1 MLGELSSRLGL
12 AGVALTLE
20 GGYDLAALRASAS
33 ATVRGILDGRR
44 AASGQPM
51 TAFYTRGRSSPE
63 GTVAMARGAA
73 IKKDDPAR
81 SASLEAAI
89 EHFVVISGL
98 SGAGK
103 SQASKLFEDLGY
115 SCVDNLPPALL
126 DDFLALR
133 RTDPDRYR
141 RTALVLDIRGG
152 DPAPAIQ
159 RAAASL
165 ADDGARL
172 QLIYLEASDSSLIS
186 RYSETRHRHPLQ
198 ASRSSVQASI
208 AEERGRLAGTRALAD
223 HVIDTS
229 GLSIGQLKDRI
240 FAVIPR
246 LSATDDLRIDIVT
259 FGFKYGIPLEA
270 DLVFDVRFLT
280 NPYWDPKLKP
290 LSGLDEPVRDFVLG
304 QPAAKRFLELV
315 AELLELTAPAYRAE
329 GKEQLRVALGC
340 TGGYH
345 RSIALAEALAA
356 RLKKLPKASVDGL
369 PPGARA
375 MKGPRLPRWLYPG
388 MHLKRWLVLL
398 LAGIA
403 ILGLG
408 AAIFIR
414 DLYRQNAADEIA
426 VVYWL
431 TGAWLEPRDPRRA
444 GGGAR
449 PDADRH
455 RLLGPHALRDLAIR
469 RARRQRH
476 GGPLHEALPGARPP
490 DRGARW
496 RHRALDA
503 APWAEGL
510 QRQHHGGGGRRR

>member
-1 MLGELSSRLGL
+1 
-12 AGVALTLE
+12 
-20 GGYDLAALRASAS
+20 
-33 ATVRGILDGRR
+33 
-44 AASGQPM
+44 
-51 TAFYTRGRSSPE
+51 
-63 GTVAMARGAA
+63 MARGAA
-73 IKKDDPAR
+73 IKKEDPAR

-208 AEERGRLAGTRALAD
+208 AEERARLAGTRGLAD

-290 LSGLDEPVRDFVLG
+290 LSGLDEPVRDFVLR
-304 QPAAKRFLELV
+304 QPAAKRFLDLV

-345 RSIALAEALAA
+345 RSIALAEALAV
-356 RLKKLPKASVDGL
+356 RLRKLPKASVDVFH
-369 PPGARA
+369 R
-375 MKGPRLPRWLYPG
+375 
-388 MHLKRWLVLL
+388 
-398 LAGIA
+398 
-403 ILGLG
+403 
-408 AAIFIR
+408 
-414 DLYRQNAADEIA
+414 E
-426 VVYWL
+426 
-431 TGAWLEPRDPRRA
+431 LER
-444 GGGAR
+444 
-449 PDADRH
+449 
-455 RLLGPHALRDLAIR
+455 
-469 RARRQRH
+469 
-476 GGPLHEALPGARPP
+476 
-490 DRGARW
+490 
-496 RHRALDA
+496 
-503 APWAEGL
+503 
-510 QRQHHGGGGRRR
+510 